1 MLNQNLYLSHQLLL
15 LCVAMAKIHITK
27 SHHLDQDTVRA
38 NVQELAD
45 TLVEKLSAEYRWES
59 DRLVFRRSGA
69 NGYVRIGDQEVEVEV
84 KLGMLLKPLKN
95 TIEKTITDY
104 LDQHLA

>member
-27 SHHLDQDTVRA
+27 SHHLDQDTVRV

-69 NGYVRIGDQEVEVEV
+69 SGYVQIGDQEVEVEV